1 MPHDISRT
9 GPATTTASQVA
20 APVPTDTRA
29 SASLAWRTRETTQRV
44 LHALLVAL
52 AIALLTGLALWLDP
66 SHGPLIQVLLAA
78 HLVSGVL
85 FLILL
90 VAFTLIH
97 LRDGREPP
105 VYVALPLLLL
115 RDCRHDRI
123 VRHRLIGHGLL
134 WALAV
139 VMLSG
144 LAIAAPAVL
153 YLAGNPATLPYGAH
167 VWLLDGHRWATPF
180 VVAGLLAHLHRPRGT
195 RQRIT
200 WRPFGLASAGCM
212 ALGAALWAALPPDK
226 DLSVVVARD
235 MPFYSLPFGDHPF
248 APGEWK
254 TADGGLV
261 NWRGVPSARSCG
273 ECHRREFME
282 WSASMHAISDRDLI
296 YDASVQENVTA
307 SHAGTQHGIEKG
319 RWCESCHNPLGTLTG
334 FVTPLPSVQ
343 ETEALEEGV
352 NRIVCHT
359 ATHPEPLAG
368 NGALTSHINDVRRT
382 IHPAMIMAAPSR
394 HALDMQARRDAPH
407 MGESGLCGACHTEIR
422 TPAVAGQHA
431 LHFQETYDEW
441 RRSPFAAQGV
451 QCQDCHM
458 ARDPASYIE
467 ALKRGERPRKTVS
480 HRIPGNNYLLSDAD
494 LPGNL
499 THALRG
505 GSPGGINRLFER
517 AEHHDELRETRRQ
530 VLGLLEAAAELS
542 IHAADASD
550 GSLALAVEIRN
561 TGAGHALP
569 TGPLDQRHMWL
580 EVEILDSTG
589 QTLHHS
595 GAFDDT
601 SGAIDPAAPIWV
613 KHMLD
618 DAGRIDL
625 HHILFDTDRLIYP
638 RKPIPAGAAERIGY
652 AVTLPPGARA
662 PYTIRARL
670 WYRLAFEPILENI
683 ERQGLGEIKV
693 IIPPVLM
700 QAAEHVLQPD
710 TLARMETAR

>member
-1 MPHDISRT
+1 MPHGVSLT
-9 GPATTTASQVA
+9 GPTAVNH
-20 APVPTDTRA
+20 A
-29 SASLAWRTRETTQRV
+29 SAPAGLAWRTRETTRQL

-52 AIALLTGLALWLDP
+52 AITLLTGLALWLGP
-66 SHGPLIQVLLAA
+66 PHGPLVQVLLSA
-78 HLVSGVL
+78 HLVAGVL
-85 FLILL
+85 ALILL
-90 VAFTLIH
+90 AAFATVH

-105 VYVALPLLLL
+105 ACVALPLLLL
-115 RDCRHDRI
+115 KNCRHDRT

-134 WALAV
+134 WALALV
-139 VMLSG
+139 LLSG

-167 VWLLDGHRWATPF
+167 VWLLDVHRWAAPF
-180 VVAGLLAHLHRPRGT
+180 AVAGLLAHLRRTRGAP
-195 RQRIT
+195 QRAA
-200 WRPFGLASAGCM
+200 WRPFGLACMGCM
-212 ALGAALWAALPPDK
+212 ALGTALWAALPPDRA
-226 DLSVVVARD
+226 LGVVVARD

-296 YDASVQENVTA
+296 YDASVRENVAA
-307 SHAGTQHGIEKG
+307 SRAGAQHGTEKG

-352 NRIVCHT
+352 GCVVCHT

-368 NGALTSHINDVRRT
+368 NGALTSHINGVRRSV
-382 IHPAMIMAAPSR
+382 HPAMIMAAPSR

-422 TPAVAGQHA
+422 MPVVAGQHP

-458 ARDPASYIE
+458 ARDPASYIA
-467 ALKRGERPRKTVS
+467 ALKRGERPRRTVS
-480 HRIPGNNYLLSDAD
+480 HRIPGNNYLLSDPD
-494 LPGNL
+494 LPGGL
-499 THALRG
+499 THTLRG
-505 GSPGGINRLFER
+505 GSPGGINRLFQR
-517 AEHHDELRETRRQ
+517 AEYHDELRETRRQ

-542 IHAADASD
+542 IHSASTGGGD
-550 GSLALAVEIRN
+550 LALTVEVRN

-580 EVEILDSTG
+580 EVEVLDG
-589 QTLHHS
+589 AGRTLHHS
-595 GAFDDT
+595 GAFDGT
-601 SGAIDPAAPIWV
+601 SGAIDPTAPMWV

-625 HHILFDTDRLIYP
+625 RHLLFDTDRLVYP
-638 RKPIPAGAAERIGY
+638 RKPIAAGAAERIGY
-652 AVTLPPGARA
+652 AVALPPDARA
-662 PYTIRARL
+662 PYTVRARL

-683 ERQGLGEIKV
+683 GRQGMGEIETV
-693 IIPPVLM
+693 IPPVLM
-700 QAAEHVLQPD
+700 QTAERVLQPAP
-710 TLARMETAR
+710 LARAEAAR